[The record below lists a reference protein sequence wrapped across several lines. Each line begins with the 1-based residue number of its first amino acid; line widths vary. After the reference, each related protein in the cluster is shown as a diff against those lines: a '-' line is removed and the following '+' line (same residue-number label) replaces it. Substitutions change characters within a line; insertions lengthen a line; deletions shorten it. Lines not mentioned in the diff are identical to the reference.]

1 MALMTTLHSVSTAEA
16 IAQLLQGAV
25 GVLPTDT
32 VYGLVACASNQAAV
46 ARLYELKKR
55 DHKPGTI
62 VAANVDQ
69 LVALGIK
76 KRYLNAVADMWPNP
90 LSIVLPVGPE
100 LAYLDQEVG
109 SLAVRIPK
117 DETLQKVLAQ
127 TGPLVTSSA
136 NQPGAQT
143 AATLAAAYDYF
154 GDSIDFYVDGGDLSG
169 KPASTVI
176 RVVDDAIEVLRQ
188 GALEL
193 DENGYPQS
201 V

>member
-32 VYGLVACASNQAAV
+32 VYGLVACASNRAAV

-55 DHKPGTI
+55 DHKPGTV

-117 DETLQKVLAQ
+117 DETLQNVLAQ

-143 AATLAAAYDYF
+143 AETLAAAYDYF